1 MNEYVFDIETNGL
14 LESLDTIHC
23 LVIKDINTKQNYS
36 FKPNQ
41 VAEGLELLK
50 EADTLIGHNILK
62 FDIPA
67 IQKIYPE
74 FKTKGNHLDTIVLSR
89 LVWPDIKDLD
99 FKKISLDKNFPSKMI
114 GRHSLESWGYRLNY
128 LKGDYGKQNDW
139 SQWSEDMQTYCERD
153 VDLNAKLYEVIKNKK
168 FSDKA
173 INLEHEFQKCI
184 LRQETHGFCF
194 DKDKAIKLSNQLEK
208 RRGELYNEL
217 QELFPQWEKD
227 IGIFIPKRDNKTKG
241 YVAGQPI
248 TKRKTVI
255 FNPNSNDHIADRLK
269 NKYNW
274 KPKEFTKEG
283 RPRVDETV
291 LASLKYSEAK
301 QLAEYKLIQ
310 KRLGQLAEGDN
321 AWLKCLVNG
330 KIHGSVITNGTVT
343 GRCTHKNPNIAQV
356 PSVTAQYGNECR
368 SLFVCP
374 EGYKLVGVD
383 LSQLEL
389 RCLAH
394 YLYPFDKGAM
404 VKELLEGDIHT
415 ANQKAAGL
423 PNRASAKTFIYALIY
438 GAGDKKIGEIV
449 GGNTK
454 DGKDIKRKF
463 FSKNK
468 AFARFK
474 EDVERVVETKGKLT
488 ALDGRKIPVRSKHSA
503 VNFLLQSCGSI
514 LVKTSTILLH
524 SRIDWEQ
531 WQDKVNMV
539 AHVHDEMQFQ
549 VKEELADKLGQA
561 AIKAIKES
569 KFIYN
574 FNCPLDGEYKVG
586 QSWSETH

>member
-99 FKKISLDKNFPSKMI
+99 FKKVSLDKNFPSKMI

-283 RPRVDETV
+283 RPRIDETV
-291 LASLKYSEAK
+291 LASLKYLEAK

>member
-99 FKKISLDKNFPSKMI
+99 FKKVSLDKNFPSKMI

-153 VDLNAKLYEVIKNKK
+153 VDLNAKLYEVIKNKN

-173 INLEHEFQKCI
+173 INLEHEFQRCI

-291 LASLKYSEAK
+291 LVSLKYSEAK

-549 VKEELADKLGQA
+549 VKEELADKLGLA

>member
-14 LESLDTIHC
+14 LEDLDTIHC

-41 VAEGLELLK
+41 VAEGLDLLK

-74 FKTKGNHLDTIVLSR
+74 FKTKGNYLDTIVLSR

-99 FKKISLDKNFPSKMI
+99 FKKLALDKSFPSKMI
-114 GRHSLESWGYRLNY
+114 GRHSLESWGYRLNFH
-128 LKGDYGKQNDW
+128 KGDYGKQNDW
-139 SQWSEDMQTYCERD
+139 SQWSEDMQIYCERD
-153 VDLNAKLYEVIKNKK
+153 VDLNAKLYDIIKNKN

-173 INLEHEFQKCI
+173 IKLEHEFQRCI
-184 LRQETHGFCF
+184 LRQEMHGFCF
-194 DKDKAIKLSNQLEK
+194 DKDKAIKLSSQLEK

-217 QELFPQWEKD
+217 QELFPQWSKD
-227 IGIFIPKRDNKTKG
+227 DGIFIPKRDNKTKG

-248 TKRKTVI
+248 QKRKTVI

-283 RPRVDETV
+283 RPRIDETV
-291 LASLKYSEAK
+291 LDSLKYPEAK

-310 KRLGQLAEGDN
+310 KRLGQLSEGDN

-356 PSVTAQYGNECR
+356 PSVTAQYGTECR

-374 EGYKLVGVD
+374 SGYKLVGVD

-423 PNRASAKTFIYALIY
+423 PDRASAKTFIYALIY

-468 AFARFK
+468 AFAHFK
-474 EDVERVVETKGKLT
+474 SDVERVVETKGKLT

-524 SRIDWEQ
+524 SRIDWEE
-531 WQDKVNMV
+531 WQDRVSMV
-539 AHVHDEMQFQ
+539 AHIHDEMQFQ
-549 VKEELADKLGQA
+549 VRADLTDKLGKA

-569 KFIYN
+569 KYIYN

-586 QSWSETH
+586 QSWAETH

>member
-99 FKKISLDKNFPSKMI
+99 FKKVSLDKNFPSKMI

-153 VDLNAKLYEVIKNKK
+153 VDLNSKLYEVIKNKN

-173 INLEHEFQKCI
+173 INLEHEFQRCI

-255 FNPNSNDHIADRLK
+255 FNPNSNDHITDRLK

-291 LASLKYSEAK
+291 LVSLKYSEAK

-356 PSVTAQYGNECR
+356 PSVTAQYGKECR

-394 YLYPFDKGAM
+394 YLYPFDKGTM

-549 VKEELADKLGQA
+549 VKEELADTLGLA

>member
-1 MNEYVFDIETNGL
+1 MTQYVFDIETNGL
-14 LESLDTIHC
+14 LDTLDTIHC
-23 LVIKDINTKQNYS
+23 LVIKDINTNQNYS
-36 FKPNQ
+36 FKPDQ
-41 VAEGLELLK
+41 VAEGIELLK
-50 EADTLIGHNILK
+50 DADTLIGHNILK

-67 IQKIYPE
+67 IQKVYPD
-74 FKTKGNHLDTIVLSR
+74 FKTKGKCLDTIVLSR
-89 LVWPDIKDLD
+89 LIWSDIRDLD
-99 FKKISLDKNFPSKMI
+99 FKKASLDKSFPTQMI
-114 GRHSLESWGYRLNY
+114 GKHSLESWGYRLNF

-139 SQWSEDMQTYCERD
+139 TNWSQEMQTYCERD
-153 VDLNAKLYEVIKNKK
+153 VDLNTKLYQIIQNKK
-168 FSDKA
+168 FSEKS

-184 LRQETHGFCF
+184 LKQEEHGFSF
-194 DKDKAIKLSNQLEK
+194 NENKAAELLKQLEI

-227 IGIFIPKRDNKTKG
+227 IGVFIPKRDNKTKG

-248 TKRKTVI
+248 QKRKTVI

-283 RPRVDETV
+283 KPKIDETV
-291 LASLKYSEAK
+291 LEELPYDEAK
-301 QLAEYKLIQ
+301 QLAEYKLLQ

-321 AWLKCLVNG
+321 AWLKLVNNG
-330 KIHGSVITNGTVT
+330 RIYGSVITNGTVT
-343 GRCTHKNPNIAQV
+343 GRCTHKRPNIAQV
-356 PSVTAQYGNECR
+356 PSVAAQYGDQCR
-368 SLFVCP
+368 SLFVTP
-374 EGYKLVGVD
+374 PGYSLVGVD

-394 YLYPFDKGAM
+394 YLYHFDKGAM

-423 PNRASAKTFIYALIY
+423 PDRASAKRFIYALIY

-449 GGNTK
+449 GGTAK
-454 DGKDIKRKF
+454 DGKEIKRKF
-463 FSKNK
+463 FNKNK
-468 AFARFK
+468 AFALFK
-474 EDVERVVETKGKLT
+474 ADVERVVETKGKLT
-488 ALDGRKIPVRSKHSA
+488 GLDGRQIPVRSKHSA

-514 LVKTSTILLH
+514 LVKTSTVLLH

-531 WQDKVNMV
+531 WNDEVHMV
-539 AHVHDEMQFQ
+539 AHIHDEMQFEVQ
-549 VKEELADKLGQA
+549 DKLADKLGKA
-561 AIKAIKES
+561 AIKAIKEAGY
-569 KFIYN
+569 IYN

-586 QSWSETH
+586 QTWADTH

>member
-99 FKKISLDKNFPSKMI
+99 FKKVSLDKNFPSKMI

>member
-99 FKKISLDKNFPSKMI
+99 FKKVSLDKNFPSKMI

-153 VDLNAKLYEVIKNKK
+153 VDLNAKLYEVIKNKN

-173 INLEHEFQKCI
+173 INLEHEFQRCI

>member
-99 FKKISLDKNFPSKMI
+99 FKKVSLDKNFPSKMI

-153 VDLNAKLYEVIKNKK
+153 VDLNSKLYEVIKNKN

-173 INLEHEFQKCI
+173 INLEHEFQRCI

-291 LASLKYSEAK
+291 LVSLKYSEAK

-356 PSVTAQYGNECR
+356 PSVTAQYGKECR

-549 VKEELADKLGQA
+549 VKEELADTLGLA

>member
-99 FKKISLDKNFPSKMI
+99 FKKVSLDKNFPSKMI

-153 VDLNAKLYEVIKNKK
+153 VDLNAKLYEVIKNKN

-173 INLEHEFQKCI
+173 INLEHEFQRCI

-291 LASLKYSEAK
+291 LVSLKYSEAK

-549 VKEELADKLGQA
+549 VKEELADTLGLA